1 MVAMVKLKMKNN
13 LRYLIMLMLGL
24 SLFAGPPVWAGDSPV
39 IIRDTEIENT
49 MREWAAPI
57 FKAAEIA
64 PDNVHIILVQSDDI
78 NAFVAGGA
86 NIFFYTGL
94 LTKTDNPDEI
104 IGVLAHELGHI
115 SGGHLIATRD
125 ALERATYESIIGT
138 IIGIGAAI
146 ATGDGGAAVAVG
158 GGASG
163 VAQRRF
169 LAHSR
174 VNESSA
180 DQAALSYF
188 EKAKLSSDGLASF
201 MKKLESE
208 ELLPASQQSEYVR
221 THPITRN
228 RIEALESRAQSS
240 PFKDKPYPPEWIE
253 QHARLKAK
261 LTGFINPG
269 RVPWAYDDRD
279 ASIPARYARAIAA
292 YRETRVDEALR
303 QIDGLL
309 VLEPEN
315 PYFWE
320 LKGQMLVDFG
330 RIGEG
335 IPAYRRAVKILGKAP
350 LIRIALAHGLLE
362 VEGNKANMEEAIAHL
377 ERALRDEPRSAR
389 AHRLIATAYGRLGRE
404 GLAKTHLAEEAVL
417 QGNFPYAKHQAE
429 AALKNVKKGS
439 REWIQVRDILAHIEN
454 VENNG

>member
-1 MVAMVKLKMKNN
+1 MYIMDTMKNN
-13 LRYLIMLMLGL
+13 LRYLIILAVGI
-24 SLFAGPPVWAGDSPV
+24 SLFIGTLPRAEAQT

-49 MREWAAPI
+49 MNEWAAPI
-57 FKAAEIA
+57 YKAAEIA

-146 ATGDGGAAVAVG
+146 ATGDSGAAIAVG

-188 EKAKLSSDGLASF
+188 ETAELSSDGLASF
-201 MKKLESE
+201 MRKLESE

-240 PFKDKPYPPEWIE
+240 PFKDRPYPPEWIE

-269 RVPWAYDDRD
+269 RVPWVYDDRD
-279 ASIPARYARAIAA
+279 DSIPARYARAIAA
-292 YRETRVDEALR
+292 YRENRVNESLH
-303 QIDGLL
+303 QIDELL
-309 VLEPEN
+309 ALEPKN
-315 PYFWE
+315 AYFLE

-330 RIGEG
+330 RIAEG
-335 IPAYRRAVKILGKAP
+335 IPVYRRSVEILGKAP
-350 LIRIALAHGLLE
+350 LIRIALGHALLE
-362 VEGNKANMEEAIAHL
+362 NGDSSANMKEAITHL
-377 ERALRDEPRSAR
+377 DRALQDEPRSAR
-389 AHRLIATAYGRLGRE
+389 AHRLIATAYGRLGQE
-404 GLAKTHLAEEAVL
+404 DLAKIHLAEEAVL
-417 QGNFPYAKHQAE
+417 QGNLPYAKHQAE
-429 AALKNVKKGS
+429 AALKNIKKGS
-439 REWIQVRDILAHIEN
+439 REWLQARDILAHIEN
-454 VENNG
+454 VENKG